1 MIKITR
7 EQSDNFRKFISCHDK
22 FIVTGHKEPDG
33 DCLSSCLGIAYI
45 LDSMKK
51 PYMLINA
58 GPFKRVETK
67 KFAPLF
73 SPEVPFMSRE
83 DRNSTGLIIV
93 DCSEMHRLGDISED
107 LKDMDTFIV
116 DHHKTSDLTG
126 DKVIID
132 PESPA
137 AAYLVQQLI
146 EVTVGN
152 IDTKMANTLL
162 FGMSTDTGYFRY
174 LKTDSADFFRA
185 TARLVDSGANPREIY
200 QEMTNGKPW
209 NTRKLLGIMLE
220 HSERHCNGKLVLT
233 YETQEDTKKFGKE
246 GRDTDAL
253 YSLMLEVEGV
263 EAVAFVRQDTEAT
276 CTMGLRSKD
285 KCDVSQIAAKFGGGG
300 HKNASGASLDGK
312 LAVIMPQLIKEFSKV
327 L

>member
-7 EQSDNFRKFISCHDK
+7 EQSENFRKFISNHDK

-73 SPEVPFMSRE
+73 SLEVPFMSRE
-83 DRNSTGLIIV
+83 DRSSTGLIIV

-107 LKDMDTFIV
+107 LKDLDTFIV
-116 DHHKTSDLTG
+116 DHHKTSDLKG

-146 EVTVGN
+146 EETVGN

-200 QEMTNGKPW
+200 QEMTSGKAW

-220 HSERHCNGKLVLT
+220 HSERHCNGKLVVT

-312 LAVIMPQLIKEFSKV
+312 LASIMPQLIKEFSRV